1 MKGGFE
7 NPFPNYK
14 KASGGLAGHF
24 HWNANN
30 LRNIEH
36 NEVLKTLIFL
46 LRQHAEKIIY

>member
-1 MKGGFE
+1 MKGGLA

-24 HWNANN
+24 HLNANN

-36 NEVLKTLIFL
+36 NEVIKILIFL
-46 LRQHAEKIIY
+46 LLQQAEKIIY